1 MRDTLSMNLWL
12 PPLPIFTLRP
22 ALTGRAPTKA
32 EVQPVPHSAHCTW
45 ATCDLGICIP
55 SGMGKKSPTGYRDM
69 NGYGLFITVICYQ
82 YLSPVTCFV
91 GMQKTAPECSET
103 TQMRCW
109 TNGLHH
115 LQFLGRRANDDVDD
129 WVMEPPGNTIG
140 ITVGWLLL
148 WQVVASGS
156 KMQGHQVRP
165 TKL

>member
-1 MRDTLSMNLWL
+1 MRDTLSMASAAPNLH
-12 PPLPIFTLRP
+12 PEACFDRTHTTEGGGPAGAPFGPLHLSHLR
-22 ALTGRAPTKA
+22 LGNM
-32 EVQPVPHSAHCTW
+32 HSKWNVA
-45 ATCDLGICIP
+45 
-55 SGMGKKSPTGYRDM
+55 KKSPTGYRDM

-91 GMQKTAPECSET
+91 GMQKTAPECRET

-109 TNGLHH
+109 SETNGLHH
-115 LQFLGRRANDDVDD
+115 LRFLGRRANDDVDD
-129 WVMEPPGNTIG
+129 WVMEPLCNTIG